1 MKLRHIIASI
11 ATVVLALAGCTPEL
25 EPVQSLDGL
34 EVSNDYFTLATD
46 EGSSATITI
55 NGEEAWTIN
64 EDADWLSVSPTSG
77 SAGQAVSVTFTA
89 TSASKAAR
97 KTEVKVVMG
106 SKTKIINVNQEAP
119 AGVEIPLATCAD
131 VFNGGD
137 GNYKVRGTVTSIANT
152 SYGNWYLNDGT
163 VDDPGLYI
171 YGTFNSKSQY
181 PKDAD
186 GGWDSFGIEV
196 GDIVTVEGPK
206 SVYNG
211 VVELVDVSIVK
222 IEKSLID
229 ASLTTATVGPDACL
243 DTLLVSSKVQPI
255 LVSIDADWAK
265 VVDFTADGNYLISVA
280 QNTRTASRTANIS
293 IKAPGAIKSVTL
305 TQEGVPA
312 TGASVTEIIAAA
324 DNDQVQTLP
333 STVVV
338 ALTTRGAVLSDG
350 ENAIYA
356 YGNSAA
362 ALTIGDGVRMS
373 AKKTTYNGVPE
384 LTDIT
389 DIFVDSQGNA
399 VNYPTATDITA
410 NVENYTASVAEYI
423 KFSGTLT
430 VSGNYYNIAFDGVD
444 PDVKQGSI
452 TYPVDA
458 LDAKSWDGK
467 KITVTGFF
475 NGLSSAGKYVNVIAT
490 KIQEFVDNPK
500 GTVTNPYSASEIA
513 ALLLGGETFDEDVY
527 IKGKVSSILYTFSAN
542 YGTGT
547 FWISDDGVA
556 YGVSEDKKKTSD
568 PAHDFEC
575 YSVYWMNGEPWA
587 EGNAQIEVGDE
598 VIVCGK
604 TTVYNGVAETSNKNA
619 HVYSVNMATSDAN
632 GIGNAGSP
640 FNIAGIHGFI
650 DAAEAAKSAA
660 EAEGAAAPSF
670 PDVCV
675 KGKISAILYT
685 YSASYGTA
693 SFWISDDGTAYGV
706 SEDKKKTSDP
716 VNDFECYSAYYLG
729 GQPWVEGN
737 DQIEVG
743 DEVVMKGQ
751 YTIYNGVYETSSKK
765 AYMLSH
771 NGKTE

>member
-1 MKLRHIIASI
+1 M
-11 ATVVLALAGCTPEL
+11 
-25 EPVQSLDGL
+25 
-34 EVSNDYFTLATD
+34 
-46 EGSSATITI
+46 
-55 NGEEAWTIN
+55 
-64 EDADWLSVSPTSG
+64 
-77 SAGQAVSVTFTA
+77 
-89 TSASKAAR
+89 
-97 KTEVKVVMG
+97 
-106 SKTKIINVNQEAP
+106 
-119 AGVEIPLATCAD
+119 
-131 VFNGGD
+131 
-137 GNYKVRGTVTSIANT
+137 
-152 SYGNWYLNDGT
+152 
-163 VDDPGLYI
+163 
-171 YGTFNSKSQY
+171 
-181 PKDAD
+181 
-186 GGWDSFGIEV
+186 
-196 GDIVTVEGPK
+196 
-206 SVYNG
+206 
-211 VVELVDVSIVK
+211 
-222 IEKSLID
+222 
-229 ASLTTATVGPDACL
+229 
-243 DTLLVSSKVQPI
+243 
-255 LVSIDADWAK
+255 
-265 VVDFTADGNYLISVA
+265 
-280 QNTRTASRTANIS
+280 
-293 IKAPGAIKSVTL
+293 
-305 TQEGVPA
+305 
-312 TGASVTEIIAAA
+312 TEIIAAA

-399 VNYPTATDITA
+399 VSYPTATDITA

-444 PDVKQGSI
+444 PNVKQGSI

-475 NGLSSAGKYVNVIAT
+475 NGLSSGGKFVNVIAT

-513 ALLLGGETFDEDVY
+513 ALLLDGETFDEDVY

-604 TTVYNGVAETSNKNA
+604 TTVYNGVAETSSKNA
-619 HVYSVNMATSDAN
+619 HVYSVNMATTDAN

-650 DAAEAAKSAA
+650 DAAEAAKATA

-743 DEVVMKGQ
+743 DEVIMKGQ

-765 AYMLSH
+765 AYMFSH